1 MFNWNSYDLF
11 TTNSSNTNCTISTSR
26 LHQSIHN
33 TGYLTE
39 NHQRRTF
46 PKKKTEKPSCIPIG
60 TPKKSPKTQYSIPL
74 ETEYATPILS
84 LYERYTT
91 TEHDKQRGKRYDSWF
106 YWLFIVVPASS
117 EHDAA
122 KKKTPP
128 PRHNTIK
135 GTSSYID
142 SYACATA
149 TACLPPLMLM
159 LSPPI
164 LADGY
169 PAGWAEAT
177 SEYSLNCT
185 SCTLQPA
192 NRHRHAVIIVIIT
205 GNQHQCESL
214 MLVMLENERTT
225 LLRFGLM
232 PVGALWPTTTT
243 TTTEHN
249 WCVGTIHKPSSY
261 QYKRRRFVSNR
272 EDRW

>member
-1 MFNWNSYDLF
+1 MFNWNPYDLF

-122 KKKTPP
+122 KK
-128 PRHNTIK
+128 N
-135 GTSSYID
+135 
-142 SYACATA
+142 AATA
-149 TACLPPLMLM
+149 PQYNQRNLPIHRQLCLCNSNSMPSTAYAYALTTHPRWW
-159 LSPPI
+159 LSCW
-164 LADGY
+164 LS
-169 PAGWAEAT
+169 W
-177 SEYSLNCT
+177 S
-185 SCTLQPA
+185 
-192 NRHRHAVIIVIIT
+192 
-205 GNQHQCESL
+205 
-214 MLVMLENERTT
+214 NERVQFELYKLHITT
-225 LLRFGLM
+225 S
-232 PVGALWPTTTT
+232 
-243 TTTEHN
+243 
-249 WCVGTIHKPSSY
+249 KPSSSRSHHRHHHREPTPVRVLDVGY
-261 QYKRRRFVSNR
+261 AGERTNDSPSVRFDAGRCVVANN
-272 EDRW
+272 DNDDDGA